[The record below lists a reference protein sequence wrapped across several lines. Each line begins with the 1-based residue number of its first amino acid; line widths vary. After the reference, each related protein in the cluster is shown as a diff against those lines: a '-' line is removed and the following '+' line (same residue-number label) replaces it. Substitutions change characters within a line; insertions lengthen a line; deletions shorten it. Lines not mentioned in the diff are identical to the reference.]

1 MAFRHPIYDDETE
14 TLRAQIRGFCEK
26 EIRPHMEAW
35 EEAGEMPREV
45 YKAAAEAGLLGLSF
59 PEEYGGSGGAILHY
73 CMVREELAATGATGV
88 RVALMAHG
96 IGLP

>member
-14 TLRAQIRGFCEK
+14 ALRAQIRRFCEK

-45 YKAAAEAGLLGLSF
+45 YKAAAKAGRSASVF
-59 PEEYGGSGGAILHY
+59 QRNMATAAAIS
-73 CMVREELAATGATGV
+73 CITAWSARNWRRPARPACAS
-88 RVALMAHG
+88 
-96 IGLP
+96 P